1 MEEHL
6 AEEHLFL
13 QDVLRDRD
21 ITVTQLAQR
30 AGLADST
37 VYEYTGGRRKNIPL
51 ILWRALY
58 ELTEDVRIPNLVMG
72 EGKGFMVPIPHPNSI
87 NTDEA
92 ALKQLIE
99 KRKVDLECEMAILD
113 ILADGKIDRADRAA
127 IDRYRDTYPEAMK
140 LEAQI
145 YFTIMATYEKATHGK
160 GKIKD

>member
-1 MEEHL
+1 MMEEHL
-6 AEEHLFL
+6 TDEHLFV

-51 ILWRALY
+51 IVWRALY
-58 ELTEDVRIPNLVMG
+58 ELTEDVRIPNMVMG
-72 EGKGFMVPIPHPNSI
+72 EGKGFMVPIPDPNSI
-87 NTDEA
+87 DTDES

-99 KRKVDLECEMAILD
+99 KRKIDLQCEIAILD

-127 IDRYRDTYPEAMK
+127 IDRYRDAYPEAMK

-145 YFTIMATYEKATHGK
+145 YFTIMAAYEKSMHGK
-160 GKIKD
+160 SSR

>member
-1 MEEHL
+1 MMEEHL
-6 AEEHLFL
+6 TDEHLFV

-37 VYEYTGGRRKNIPL
+37 VYEYTGGRRNNIPMVV
-51 ILWRALY
+51 WRALY

-87 NTDEA
+87 DTDES

-113 ILADGKIDRADRAA
+113 ILADGKIDRADHEA
-127 IDRYRDTYPEAMK
+127 IHRYRDAHPEAMK

-145 YFTIMATYEKATHGK
+145 YYTIMAAYEKATHGK
-160 GKIKD
+160 GPR